1 MKETVRNVIETL
13 GYERGKFAV
22 IAHDDREGN
31 VVSMGFNTNCSK
43 NCFLT
48 NVDTTP
54 RQPLRFPPALQKDLK
69 EANKLF
75 RTTGFNRTT
84 EKVNIIASP

>member
-22 IAHDDREGN
+22 IAHDEGN
-31 VVSMGFNTNCSK
+31 VVSMGFNTNFSK
-43 NCFLT
+43 KGFLT
-48 NVDTTP
+48 NVDTAP
-54 RQPLRFPPALQKDLK
+54 RQPPRFPPALQKDLK

-84 EKVNIIASP
+84 EKVNIIASS